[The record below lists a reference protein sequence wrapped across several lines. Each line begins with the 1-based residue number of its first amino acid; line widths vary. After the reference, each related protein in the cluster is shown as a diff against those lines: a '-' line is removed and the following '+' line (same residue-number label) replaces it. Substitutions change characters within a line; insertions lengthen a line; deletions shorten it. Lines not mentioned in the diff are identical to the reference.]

1 MRCQMSPM
9 VTLNP
14 ARRAA
19 SPGSRPALLL
29 IMQGRY
35 RIDGYA
41 FLRWN
46 AAYVLKSLGVAVALL
61 HLYALLLGVAA

>member
-1 MRCQMSPM
+1 AWAIGVPA
-9 VTLNP
+9 NP
-14 ARRAA
+14 L
-19 SPGSRPALLL
+19 SGLHL

-46 AAYVLKSLGVAVALL
+46 AAYVLKCLGAAVALL
-61 HLYALLLGVAA
+61 HLYALLLGIAA